1 MLDIQDQRPYRRRA
15 PRRAA
20 RVRGC
25 WLDLRHASASL
36 LRAHHQLCVSFLGD
50 TTRKGTDIESRTD
63 TAKMLARIM
72 SEDPTL
78 LTYSDVLIKAYGPS
92 ARSIIHSLCAFFS
105 QSELSTH

>member
-1 MLDIQDQRPYRRRA
+1 
-15 PRRAA
+15 
-20 RVRGC
+20 
-25 WLDLRHASASL
+25 
-36 LRAHHQLCVSFLGD
+36 
-50 TTRKGTDIESRTD
+50 
-63 TAKMLARIM
+63 MLARIM